1 MLLFRS
7 EEEIDAWC
15 ARHDRPR
22 GGVVGV
28 AQLHE
33 LAQHWYGDRLARD
46 WRPRSTAQSQAILE
60 SVGLTGSFWQLTSR

>member
-15 ARHDRPR
+15 AQHHRPR
-22 GGVVGV
+22 GGVVPV
-28 AQLHE
+28 MQLHK
-33 LAQHWYGDRLARD
+33 LAQRWYGDRLDPD

-60 SVGLTGSFWQLTSR
+60 AVGLTGSFWQLR